1 MDSRADTTIAAG
13 LDVVATRAHILAATA
28 FEVSGL
34 AGRAGAG
41 ISHHGTSMAR
51 TYTQGGIL
59 FVSPHRRFQMC
70 SPVKCE
76 QCSKVTWSGCG
87 EHVDQVKSMFTEEE
101 WCTCAR
107 WGL

>member
-1 MDSRADTTIAAG
+1 
-13 LDVVATRAHILAATA
+13 
-28 FEVSGL
+28 
-34 AGRAGAG
+34 
-41 ISHHGTSMAR
+41 
-51 TYTQGGIL
+51 
-59 FVSPHRRFQMC
+59 MC

-76 QCSKVTWSGCG
+76 QCGKVTWSGCG

>member
-1 MDSRADTTIAAG
+1 VVSQAGQGPGSPITALSMPPKDT
-13 LDVVATRAHILAATA
+13 H
-28 FEVSGL
+28 
-34 AGRAGAG
+34 
-41 ISHHGTSMAR
+41 
-51 TYTQGGIL
+51 GGIL
-59 FVSPHRRFQMC
+59 SSSPRRRFQMC

-76 QCSKVTWSGCG
+76 TCSKVTWSGCG

>member
-1 MDSRADTTIAAG
+1 MPQ
-13 LDVVATRAHILAATA
+13 
-28 FEVSGL
+28 EP
-34 AGRAGAG
+34 
-41 ISHHGTSMAR
+41 
-51 TYTQGGIL
+51 TQEAKN
-59 FVSPHRRFQMC
+59 MC

-76 QCSKVTWSGCG
+76 TCGKVTWSGCG